1 MLPEISPATADAL
14 RTALDRADYR
24 TDGVRVLLGREAH
37 AALGRGEPE
46 PAFRATAD
54 GGPLGV
60 LVRMLLL
67 GSVEPDAAVAAAL
80 APLAPAD
87 AAAAGLLRRRRR
99 DGVTGWAAALDLR
112 PHGADDGGEWW
123 VLSDLDARRQERDH
137 VTGVGGGVAH
147 ARLRD
152 APHARRHGARPRH
165 RLRGPGAARRPARPC
180 RHGDRRRAARAR
192 DGRGRRSRSTTWT
205 SSCSTARGWRRSA
218 GRRFDLI
225 VSNPPFVPG
234 PARVDY
240 VYRDS
245 GQAGD
250 DALAALVRA
259 LPAHLEPGG
268 VAQLLGSWLHV
279 RGEDWPDRVRS
290 WLPGG
295 VDAWIVQREV
305 TDPALHVGTW
315 QRDAGLDLHSPAARA
330 QAGAW
335 LDWLAAQKVEAVG
348 FGFLTLRR
356 IDPGRTDATPTVVV
370 EDLPDELTDPLGP
383 EVAGWLDRVDWLRA
397 HATDD
402 ALLGARLRLADG
414 VVLERWATQEGRR
427 QATTGGSRRAP
438 WSPGRRARGGGTRWT
453 SRPPHCS
460 RAAGARCRCASW
472 WSCSRSRTTGRSTR
486 WSPQPCPRCASWCGT
501 ACWCRSTRRHEG
513 RRRPG
518 HRAAVRVEGEVVG
531 EIGPGL
537 LVLLGVHRD
546 DPRAAR
552 RSWPASCTSCASSTG
567 SARARRRGRRSW
579 WSASSRSTATRAR
592 AGGRRG
598 RRRRHRTGRGRWS
611 TRWSPRCGRGAR
623 RWRPGCSARRWRSS
637 R

>member
-24 TDGVRVLLGREAH
+24 TDGVRGLLGREAH

-54 GGPLGV
+54 GGRLGV
-60 LVRMLLL
+60 LVRLLLL

-87 AAAAGLLRRRRR
+87 AAAAGLLRR
-99 DGVTGWAAALDLR
+99 DGEGWAAALDLR
-112 PHGADDGGEWW
+112 PHGADEGGEWW
-123 VLSDLDARRQERDH
+123 VVSDLDARRQERDH
-137 VTGVGGGVAH
+137 VTGVGGASLTLASATPRTPVGTVLDLGTGCGVQALHAARH
-147 ARLRD
+147 ARAVTATD
-152 APHARRHGARPRH
+152 VAP
-165 RLRGPGAARRPARPC
+165 
-180 RHGDRRRAARAR
+180 RALAMARATFALNDLDVELL
-192 DGRGRRSRSTTWT
+192 DGPWLAPVG
-205 SSCSTARGWRRSA
+205 

-259 LPAHLEPGG
+259 LPEHLDPGG

-290 WLPGG
+290 WLPDG

-335 LDWLAAQKVEAVG
+335 LDWLVTQNVEAVG

-356 IDPGRTDATPTVVV
+356 IDPKRTEATSTVVV
-370 EDLPDELTDPLGP
+370 EDLPDDLTDPLGP

-402 ALLGARLRLADG
+402 ALLDARLRLTDG
-414 VVLERWATQEGRR
+414 ALLERYATAGDDGWVEEG
-427 QATTGGSRRAP
+427 TVVTRAEGP
-438 WSPGRRARGGGTRWT
+438 RW
-453 SRPPHCS
+453 
-460 RAAGARCRCASW
+460 
-472 WSCSRSRTTGRSTR
+472 
-486 WSPQPCPRCASWCGT
+486 
-501 ACWCRSTRRHEG
+501 RHEVDEPAAALLAG
-513 RRRPG
+513 CRGTLPLRDVVELLAFAHDRPVD
-518 HRAAVRVEGEVVG
+518 ALVAAALPAVREMVRH
-531 EIGPGL
+531 GL
-537 LVLLGVHRD
+537 LE
-546 DPRAAR
+546 PM
-552 RSWPASCTSCASSTG
+552 P
-567 SARARRRGRRSW
+567 
-579 WSASSRSTATRAR
+579 
-592 AGGRRG
+592 
-598 RRRRHRTGRGRWS
+598 
-611 TRWSPRCGRGAR
+611 
-623 RWRPGCSARRWRSS
+623 
-637 R
+637 